1 MEFDW
6 MHYEL
11 PQDIQRRNAERRQ
24 AQSKADARIRAGLL
38 RRLGY
43 DVAYAKH
50 RVLGN
55 QEWAWELVPGKSAA
69 TKAELKAEVDWAFN
83 R

>member
-1 MEFDW
+1 MDFDW
-6 MHYEL
+6 MNYEL
-11 PQDIQRRNAERRQ
+11 PQDIQERNAERREAQ
-24 AQSKADARIRAGLL
+24 AKADARTRAALL

-43 DVAYAKH
+43 DDAYAKH

-55 QEWAWELVPGKSAA
+55 QEWAWEVIPGKPAA
-69 TKAELKAEVDWAFN
+69 SKVQLRAEVDGAFN